1 MNKTHLL
8 SATLLSALAYLPT
21 AQAGENLLGYTKGAE
36 PLPKGALEFYQIFT
50 HRSDKGQ
57 GTYTAIDSTTE
68 LEYGFSNRFSGS
80 AAIIGH
86 SVETKGLIIGGYLPQ
101 EKSLGL
107 TLSGI
112 EAQLKYSF
120 LTPALND
127 IGLSASFG
135 IEYDTIDQHSGQDK
149 DTLSANLGLQLQ
161 KYFMDGQL
169 VWLGNAD
176 LETTH
181 ATRDP
186 IKGIN
191 DEAVWPTKPE
201 MEIGVG
207 LSTGLSYRFAPNW
220 SVGAETIYETE
231 YETEVGQERW
241 SLSTGLSYRFA
252 PNWSVGAETIYETEY
267 ETEVGQERWSLFA
280 GPSIHYGNKHFWST
294 LTVLGQLSGGGETYD
309 NQSDTNLH
317 LIEKTKQEVK
327 FKLGYNF

>member
-1 MNKTHLL
+1 
-8 SATLLSALAYLPT
+8 
-21 AQAGENLLGYTKGAE
+21 
-36 PLPKGALEFYQIFT
+36 
-50 HRSDKGQ
+50 
-57 GTYTAIDSTTE
+57 
-68 LEYGFSNRFSGS
+68 
-80 AAIIGH
+80 
-86 SVETKGLIIGGYLPQ
+86 
-101 EKSLGL
+101 
-107 TLSGI
+107 
-112 EAQLKYSF
+112 
-120 LTPALND
+120 
-127 IGLSASFG
+127 
-135 IEYDTIDQHSGQDK
+135 
-149 DTLSANLGLQLQ
+149 
-161 KYFMDGQL
+161 MDGQL

-207 LSTGLSYRFAPNW
+207 
-220 SVGAETIYETE
+220 
-231 YETEVGQERW
+231 
-241 SLSTGLSYRFA
+241 LSTGLSYRFA